1 MQYHVL
7 QVFFYL
13 IIGGNHFQCTLFNT
27 LSSACPKTN
36 RKGVVVYVRN
46 CNGTLE
52 CVENTCPFLL
62 RYKRPNRFHFEHDS
76 QGRLACNE
84 CCSTPKQ
91 VHCKAYK
98 TLVRELGS
106 DIISVIYRGNHLCT
120 PSRPQSKPVLEEVA
134 EIMRY
139 MPEAS
144 PSKIRHTMMSHAVQ
158 KSLSPAK
165 AGENIHAYIDKKAVT
180 TAVHANRRAIRPR
193 GVSTEAVRKYK
204 EEIEEKGFDPS
215 KGIWFLE
222 VFDCE

>member
-1 MQYHVL
+1 
-7 QVFFYL
+7 
-13 IIGGNHFQCTLFNT
+13 
-27 LSSACPKTN
+27 
-36 RKGVVVYVRN
+36 
-46 CNGTLE
+46 
-52 CVENTCPFLL
+52 
-62 RYKRPNRFHFEHDS
+62 
-76 QGRLACNE
+76 
-84 CCSTPKQ
+84 
-91 VHCKAYK
+91 
-98 TLVRELGS
+98 
-106 DIISVIYRGNHLCT
+106 
-120 PSRPQSKPVLEEVA
+120 
-134 EIMRY
+134 

-144 PSKIRHTMMSHAVQ
+144 PSKIRHAMMSHAVQ